1 MRTLLN
7 TEDRIELWVER
18 QMDKAD
24 HRYFKGELTTEE
36 YKNEMKRIS
45 YEADVYYSYL
55 KVKVI

>member
-7 TEDRIELWVER
+7 SEDHIELWVER
-18 QMDKAD
+18 QIDKAD

-36 YKNEMKRIS
+36 YKKEMKRIS
-45 YEADVYYSYL
+45 SEAEIYYSYL